1 MMWFAFAIILAVVGY
16 YSWKSVEAPAPLMK
30 KPEAPKPVEAVKP
43 EPVMEEPKKA
53 AKITAKPKK
62 KYGGKVKKTK

>member
-1 MMWFAFAIILAVVGY
+1 MMWFAFALILAVVGY
-16 YSWKSVEAPAPLMK
+16 YSWKSMEAPAPLIK
-30 KPEAPKPVEAVKP
+30 KPEAPKPMEVVK
-43 EPVMEEPKKA
+43 PVMEEPQKA